1 MQLVVLGYTI
11 LNLPGGLQFTPGN
24 GQVTGT
30 PTVAGL
36 FPVSIIVNYSDDD
49 GNLTDADSD
58 PDQLGSLFAPEN
70 PGDREQVI
78 LSLTVDAIAPTVST
92 SAASEVNATKASFN
106 GNVTSTGGDAPDI
119 RIYYGLTDGG
129 NTASSW
135 TFVKEIGKKGG
146 TFGEVIGDLLPNT
159 TYYYRVRA
167 FNSAATEGV
176 WAASSVSLTTLTS
189 NAPVVNNGSILN
201 ATGTSVTFK
210 AGVTSFGTGTLD
222 LGSSTFTAD
231 RYPNLKLWLDAN
243 DLTTLDKG
251 FDLNQSGQP
260 ADTNPI
266 GYWQDKSGTEHHAKV
281 YQSNNNYRPSY
292 RATGMNGKPT
302 IQFDGSN
309 DYMLLENG
317 RTDFHQWDK
326 FTFVIAY
333 QDWGSANWRRVMGN
347 VDHQTGGWCLA
358 WNSGSQFR
366 FRIIGTSGGDDR
378 TFGGTR
384 AQTHLISGV
393 YTGAV
398 RWGYVDGQY
407 QTMTDTGVLPN
418 NPNADFVIGGC
429 GRDLGTPGGASKIRM
444 SEVLIFKDA
453 LSGDKV
459 DKLEGYLAHKWS
471 LTNRLRGGHPYASTA
486 PTFTDPVSAVDL
498 TLYWGSIDGGENPA
512 NWEQEVDL
520 GRYYNTG
527 DIDGFNA
534 YGYQTTWRNESYLKN
549 MESMLQ
555 IVPDQSVEL
564 QGNSRRNGQLYWNG
578 DADFYGTGLLVDRDN
593 NNYEDNFMTL
603 FTTRFKPPT
612 TGNYVF
618 NINHKDDRIAIW
630 LDRDQDGVFEGGSV
644 ADGANGNELLN
655 PNENINYN
663 GNMLSLIHIS
673 EPTRH

>member
-1 MQLVVLGYTI
+1 MTRGSVTGPRIVTSPLVATGTVGTSFTYNTSAVGSPSGYTI

-106 GNVTSTGGDAPDI
+106 GNVTSTGGDALDI

-201 ATGTSVTFK
+201 ANGTSVTFK
-210 AGVTSFGTGTLD
+210 AGVTSFGTGTTD

-243 DLTTLDKG
+243 DITTLDKG

-260 ADTNPI
+260 SDTNQV
-266 GYWQDKSGTEHHAKV
+266 GYWHDKSGTEHHAKA

-309 DYMLLENG
+309 DFMLLENG

-347 VDHQTGGWCLA
+347 VDHQTGGWCLT

-429 GRDLGTPGGASKIRM
+429 GRDSGTPGG
-444 SEVLIFKDA
+444 
-453 LSGDKV
+453 
-459 DKLEGYLAHKWS
+459 
-471 LTNRLRGGHPYASTA
+471 
-486 PTFTDPVSAVDL
+486 
-498 TLYWGSIDGGENPA
+498 
-512 NWEQEVDL
+512 
-520 GRYYNTG
+520 
-527 DIDGFNA
+527 
-534 YGYQTTWRNESYLKN
+534 
-549 MESMLQ
+549 
-555 IVPDQSVEL
+555 VP
-564 QGNSRRNGQLYWNG
+564 
-578 DADFYGTGLLVDRDN
+578 
-593 NNYEDNFMTL
+593 
-603 FTTRFKPPT
+603 RFECPK
-612 TGNYVF
+612 
-618 NINHKDDRIAIW
+618 
-630 LDRDQDGVFEGGSV
+630 S
-644 ADGANGNELLN
+644 
-655 PNENINYN
+655 
-663 GNMLSLIHIS
+663 
-673 EPTRH
+673 